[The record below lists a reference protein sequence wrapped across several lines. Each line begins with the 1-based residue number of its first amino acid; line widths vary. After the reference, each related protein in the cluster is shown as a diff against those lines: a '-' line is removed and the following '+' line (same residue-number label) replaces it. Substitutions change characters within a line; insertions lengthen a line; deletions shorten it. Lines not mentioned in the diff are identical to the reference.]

1 MHSPTPPAAA
11 ADHRA
16 VDRTTELLAPARDLA
31 CGIAAIN
38 AGADAIY
45 IGAPRFGARSK
56 AGNTLGD
63 ISALVR
69 YAHTYWARVYV
80 TVNTLLYDHELPQAV
95 DLIAELYSMGVDAVI
110 IQDVG
115 LLECGLPPIPL
126 IASTQMHNFTPERVR
141 FLEDIGFHRVILA
154 RELTLAEIRTIRDAT
169 DTIELESFVHGALC
183 VSYSGQCTM
192 SYAVGGR
199 SGNRGECAQP
209 CRRRYSL
216 IDGGANVLIKGRY
229 LLSLRDMNRI
239 ADLGA
244 LLDAGVTS
252 FKIEGRLKDA
262 AYVTTVVSAYRE
274 ALDDAVTQRGH
285 RRSSSGWSRADF
297 TPSLQKVFNRGF
309 TPYFLHGRAQSP
321 GAIDT
326 PKMIGE
332 PVGVVAAVTKGTF
345 ILPTDADI
353 RSGDGLSFFD
363 RTRELSGTVVNG
375 VRRSSQGLEIT
386 PNSMDSISIGTECFR
401 NHDHA
406 YEAEVEAHPPERAV
420 RVSLILSETDTG
432 FLLQAQDEDGVSA
445 AAELQQDKSAA
456 QKAERAE
463 ETARRQL
470 AKTGGTPFHCEQVI
484 MEWSRPYFVPVSQLN
499 ELRRTTLDRLIIARD
514 QNRPVKRSTIE
525 RNDAPY
531 PETSLSF
538 RGNALNAKATAF
550 YRRHGVTE
558 IEPAAESGIDLAGRT
573 VMSTRYCIKDELG
586 WCPHQ
591 GSQPR
596 PAEPLHLV
604 DEAGHRYRLHFRCA
618 SYPDGCG
625 MDIDY

>member
-1 MHSPTPPAAA
+1 MHAPTSPAAA
-11 ADHRA
+11 AHRA
-16 VDRTTELLAPARDLA
+16 GDRTTELLAPARDLA

-56 AGNTLGD
+56 AGNTLED
-63 ISALVR
+63 IAALLHH
-69 YAHTYWARVYV
+69 AHTYWARVYV
-80 TVNTLLYDHELPQAV
+80 TVNTLLHDHELPHAV
-95 DLIAELYSMGVDAVI
+95 DLIAELDAMGADGVI

-115 LLECGLPPIPL
+115 LLECDLPSIPL
-126 IASTQMHNFTPERVR
+126 IASTQMHNFTPERVK

-154 RELTLAEIRTIRDAT
+154 RELNLDEIRSIRDAT
-169 DTIELESFVHGALC
+169 TAIELESFVHGALC

-216 IDGGANVLIKGRY
+216 MDSRGVTHLKGRY

-262 AYVTTVVSAYRE
+262 AYVTTVVSAYRQ
-274 ALDDAVTQRGH
+274 ALDDALVPRHLRG
-285 RRSSSGWSRADF
+285 SSSGRSESAF

-309 TPYFLHGRAQSP
+309 TPYFLHGRALSP
-321 GAIDT
+321 GAINT

-332 PVGVVAAVTKGTF
+332 AIGAVVAVTDRTF
-345 ILPTDADI
+345 ILRTDVELH
-353 RSGDGLSFFD
+353 SGDGLSFFD
-363 RTRELSGTVVNG
+363 SARELSGTVING
-375 VRRSSQGLEIT
+375 VRPTARGLEIT
-386 PNSMDSISIGTECFR
+386 PNSMDGIRIGTECFR

-406 YEAEVEAHPPERAV
+406 FQAEVEAHPPERTV
-420 RVSLILSETDTG
+420 GITLTLSETETG
-432 FLLQAQDEDGVSA
+432 LRLQAQDEDGISA
-445 AAELQQDKSAA
+445 AADLEQGKSPA
-456 QKAERAE
+456 QKAAQAE

-470 AKTGGTPFHCEQVI
+470 AKTGGTPFRCELVTLD
-484 MEWSRPYFVPVSQLN
+484 WSRPYFVPVSQLN
-499 ELRRTTLDRLIIARD
+499 ELRRQTLDRLTAARA
-514 QNRPVKRSTIE
+514 QNRPIRRSATA
-525 RNDAPY
+525 RNDVPY
-531 PETSLSF
+531 PEASLSY
-538 RGNALNAKATAF
+538 RGNVLNAKAAAF
-550 YRRHGVTE
+550 YRRHGVAT
-558 IEPAAESGIDLAGRT
+558 IEPAAESGIDLTGRQ

-596 PAEPLHLV
+596 FAEPLFLV
-604 DEAGHRYRLHFRCA
+604 DDTGHRYRLRFRC
-618 SYPDGCG
+618 SDYPDQCG